1 VFQSSAIELERLQ
14 HHHGGNE
21 WHDMEEVSSGHD
33 SAASDPE
40 RGWSRG
46 RIFRCKS
53 CEDEVLVTSQDAVP
67 VEGAIADE
75 YPPVS
80 S

>member
-1 VFQSSAIELERLQ
+1 MFQSSAIELERLQ

-21 WHDMEEVSSGHD
+21 WHDMEAVSSGHD
-33 SAASDPE
+33 SAGADPE
-40 RGWSRG
+40 RNWVRG

-53 CEDEVLVTSQDAVP
+53 CEDEVLLLPPDPVP

-75 YPPVS
+75 FPPVS